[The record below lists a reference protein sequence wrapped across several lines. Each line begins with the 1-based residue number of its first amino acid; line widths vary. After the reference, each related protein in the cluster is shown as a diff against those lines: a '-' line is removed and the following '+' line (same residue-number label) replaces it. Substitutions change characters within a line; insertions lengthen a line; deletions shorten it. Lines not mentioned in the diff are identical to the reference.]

1 MVTATSKTD
10 PTKSATAT
18 VNVVAPGVFDATKNV
33 QVAQYAISPAASANV
48 SAQFGLDTTYGRTT
62 WTQPTGPF
70 GGAISLYVAG
80 MKQSL
85 YNMRSVVQFA
95 DGTQFNDADQAS
107 RLGRCRPGHCRA

>member
-1 MVTATSKTD
+1 MRSRQR
-10 PTKSATAT
+10 PPLMSARSLALTLPMG
-18 VNVVAPGVFDATKNV
+18 APPGRN
-33 QVAQYAISPAASANV
+33 QLAS
-48 SAQFGLDTTYGRTT
+48 
-62 WTQPTGPF
+62 F

-85 YNMRSVVQFA
+85 YNMRGVVQFA